1 MQPDQIGPQQLDPQV
16 MEFSRKVAQACAEH
30 GATLPSGHSILVQR
44 IPNQPG
50 WPWVVAVI
58 VTGKGNDATVG
69 ILEMLART
77 IPAAMGGTGDP
88 TKHVAALRELIEQLR
103 ALPPH
108 TLEGMPP
115 AGEA

>member
-1 MQPDQIGPQQLDPQV
+1 
-16 MEFSRKVAQACAEH
+16 
-30 GATLPSGHSILVQR
+30 
-44 IPNQPG
+44 
-50 WPWVVAVI
+50 
-58 VTGKGNDATVG
+58 
-69 ILEMLART
+69 MLART